1 MVNVELQVNFVRCI
15 GLQKNVQW
23 LDGGALH
30 QAKSNFSTSLHIVL
44 TLWTDWKQ
52 TQMYKEAG
60 CKMCR
65 EEAMCA
71 KCARCVQGVGANV
84 QEGGQYILCFDFR
97 CLAFSVL
104 DFIFCERGNQCVPNV
119 QDVSRE

>member
-30 QAKSNFSTSLHIVL
+30 QTTSNFSTSLHIVL
-44 TLWTDWKQ
+44 TLWTGWKQ
-52 TQMYKEAG
+52 TQMCKEAG

-71 KCARCVQGVGANV
+71 RCARCVQRVGANV
-84 QEGGQYILCFDFR
+84 QEGPGGCRWQMCEMCAGSR
-97 CLAFSVL
+97 CKCARREGGRV
-104 DFIFCERGNQCVPNV
+104 QVANV
-119 QDVSRE
+119 RDV